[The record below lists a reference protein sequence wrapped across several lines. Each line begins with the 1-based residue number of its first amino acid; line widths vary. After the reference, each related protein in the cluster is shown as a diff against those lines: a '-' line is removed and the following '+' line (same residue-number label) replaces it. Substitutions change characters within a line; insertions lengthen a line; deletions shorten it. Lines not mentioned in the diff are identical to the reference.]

1 MKYCSGCGE
10 EVVVKVPEGD
20 NRSRFVCESC
30 DTIHYQNPR
39 IIAGAIPVHE
49 DKVLLCKRAIH
60 PRRGF
65 WTLPAGFMENEETI
79 EQAAQRETFEEAQA
93 TIENLQLY
101 TVMSLPHISQVYML
115 FRSEMVDGIFA
126 PGEESLETQLFDE
139 KDIPWEEIA
148 FPTMSRTLKYF
159 FQDRSE
165 GAFQMR
171 NVSLFL
177 QKKLR

>member
-1 MKYCSGCGE
+1 MKYCSECGQ

-20 NRSRFVCESC
+20 NRLRAVCESC

-39 IIAGAIPVHE
+39 IIAGAIPVYG
-49 DKVLLCKRAIH
+49 DKVLLCKRAID

-65 WTLPAGFMENEETI
+65 WTLPAGFMENDETI
-79 EQAAQRETFEEAQA
+79 EQAAQRETFEEAQ
-93 TIENLQLY
+93 TKITNLHLY
-101 TVMSLPHISQVYML
+101 TVISLPHISQVYML
-115 FRSEMVDGIFA
+115 FRSEMEDGVFA
-126 PGEESLETQLFDE
+126 PGEESLETQLFEE
-139 KDIPWEEIA
+139 KDIPWDDIA

-165 GAFQMR
+165 GGYQVR
-171 NVSLFL
+171 NESIYM